1 MRARTR
7 DGTEIAYT
15 LRGNTD
21 AGQRIVLVHSL
32 AMDQRF
38 WGPVAE
44 HLPNASIL
52 LYDCRGHGESGRP
65 AGPYSVAMHADDL
78 VDLLDHVGWESAVV
92 GGASMGGC
100 IAIQFAGTYPQR
112 TTALAMIDT
121 TAWYGANAPHEWEER
136 AQRALQSGLGGMTEF
151 QTKRWFS
158 DAFRAAEPEL
168 VCQCA
173 QIFLRNDVRA
183 YAETCRMLGAFD
195 GRALLPNITVPA
207 AIVVG
212 EEDYAT
218 PLAMAE
224 ALHAAVA
231 SSTLNVISGA
241 RHLTPIECPDRI
253 ASELTG
259 LLHRAQRSLKSQ
271 RETV

>member
-1 MRARTR
+1 MKARTR

-15 LRGNTD
+15 LRGN
-21 AGQRIVLVHSL
+21 ANAEQRVVLVHSL
-32 AMDQRF
+32 GMDQRF

-44 HLPNASIL
+44 RLTPKASVL
-52 LYDCRGHGESGRP
+52 LYDSRGHGESDIP

-78 VDLLDHVGWESAVV
+78 ADLLSHVGWDTALV

-112 TTALAMIDT
+112 TTAIAMIDT
-121 TAWYGANAPHEWEER
+121 TAWYGENAAREWEER
-136 AQRALQSGLGGMTEF
+136 AQRALQSGLEAMIEF

-158 DAFRAAEPEL
+158 DAFRAAEPE
-168 VCQCA
+168 VVRQCA

-183 YAETCRMLGAFD
+183 FAETCRMLGAFD
-195 GRALLPNITVPA
+195 GRKLLANIGVPA

-218 PLAMAE
+218 PRAMAE
-224 ALHAAVA
+224 ALHAAIP
-231 SSTLNVISGA
+231 SSTLNVISAA

-253 ASELTG
+253 AEELG
-259 LLHRAQRSLKSQ
+259 VLLNRSKKGH